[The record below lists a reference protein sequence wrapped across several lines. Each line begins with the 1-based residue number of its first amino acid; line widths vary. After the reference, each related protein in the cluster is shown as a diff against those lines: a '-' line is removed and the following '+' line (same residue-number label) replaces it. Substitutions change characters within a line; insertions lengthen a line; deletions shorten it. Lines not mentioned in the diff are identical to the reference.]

1 MRIAAVKNDVKVIQT
16 CNLLAQRHLGVHELL
31 GSPASHPQCSVCSQ
45 AEQKRTTLQLAMKD
59 QKLAQMRNVVRELEG
74 KLADALK
81 RGTDV

>member
-1 MRIAAVKNDVKVIQT
+1 MSYSKAQPHILSALIAF
-16 CNLLAQRHLGVHELL
+16 
-31 GSPASHPQCSVCSQ
+31 Q

>member
-1 MRIAAVKNDVKVIQT
+1 MV
-16 CNLLAQRHLGVHELL
+16 
-31 GSPASHPQCSVCSQ
+31 Q

-74 KLADALK
+74 RLADAMK